1 MRSSVKTFEFQL
13 SKIKSCEGSYTFQAP
28 EEQKKHILL
37 FYLFLFWLDHS
48 LLNLLHLSIWLIC
61 YFCESG
67 IQKRQCWERQ
77 LSRRHR
83 RYSTS
88 MVLHKSKQLGSIWQI
103 RIHTMVNGLVCIW
116 NKYRKVASSR
126 LSLLVAHLQ
135 IFRLF
140 MKGKFDTYV
149 KSSKLNSRPVY
160 CSRLYGRHADQ

>member
-1 MRSSVKTFEFQL
+1 MNSLWEALLKHLNFNWVKSNLVKVATLF
-13 SKIKSCEGSYTFQAP
+13 KHPKNK
-28 EEQKKHILL
+28 KKHILL

-135 IFRLF
+135 
-140 MKGKFDTYV
+140 T
-149 KSSKLNSRPVY
+149 VY
-160 CSRLYGRHADQ
+160 EGEIWYLCKEFKIE